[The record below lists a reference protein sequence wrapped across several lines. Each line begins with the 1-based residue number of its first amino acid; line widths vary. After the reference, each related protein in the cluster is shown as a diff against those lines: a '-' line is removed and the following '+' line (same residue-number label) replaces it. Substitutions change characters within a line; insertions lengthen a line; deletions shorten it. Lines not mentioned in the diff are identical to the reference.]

1 MNAMNRHLVLILAVA
16 VTAASAVCARPY
28 GPVFYGG
35 RHGRYHGGF
44 AAGVVG
50 GAFVGGMI
58 HNAIRPYRPVVYS
71 PAPVVV
77 QPAPVVVQPAPVVVQ
92 QPVVVQPAP
101 VVVQQPVVIQPAP
114 AVVQQPVVAPP
125 APESAAVSEPA
136 VRTQRVWVEGCYVD
150 QVRPDGSLVK
160 VWQPGRYVTV
170 PVSAQ

>member
-77 QPAPVVVQPAPVVVQ
+77 QQPVVVQPAPVVVQ
-92 QPVVVQPAP
+92 QPVVVQS
-101 VVVQQPVVIQPAP
+101 AP

-125 APESAAVSEPA
+125 APESAAVPA
-136 VRTQRVWVEGCYVD
+136 PAFPTQRVWVEGCYVD

>member
-77 QPAPVVVQPAPVVVQ
+77 Q

-114 AVVQQPVVAPP
+114 VVVQQPVVAPP
-125 APESAAVSEPA
+125 APESAAVSAPA
-136 VRTQRVWVEGCYVD
+136 VPTQRVWVEGCYVD

>member
-28 GPVFYGG
+28 GPVWYGG
-35 RHGRYHGGF
+35 RHGHYHGGF
-44 AAGVVG
+44 AAGVMG

-77 QPAPVVVQPAPVVVQ
+77 QQPVVVQSAPVVVQ
-92 QPVVVQPAP
+92 QPVV
-101 VVVQQPVVIQPAP
+101 
-114 AVVQQPVVAPP
+114 APP
-125 APESAAVSEPA
+125 VPEPAAVSAPA

-160 VWQPGRYVTV
+160 VWQPGRYETRAVE
-170 PVSAQ
+170 AQ

>member
-58 HNAIRPYRPVVYS
+58 HNAIRPYRPVVY
-71 PAPVVV
+71 A
-77 QPAPVVVQPAPVVVQ
+77 PAPVVVQ
-92 QPVVVQPAP
+92 QPVVVQSAP
-101 VVVQQPVVIQPAP
+101 VVVQQPVVVQPAP

-125 APESAAVSEPA
+125 APEPAAVPAPA
-136 VRTQRVWVEGCYVD
+136 VPTQRVWVEGCYVD

-170 PVSAQ
+170 LVSAQ

>member
-1 MNAMNRHLVLILAVA
+1 MNAMNRHRVLILAVA

-58 HNAIRPYRPVVYS
+58 HNAIRPYRPVVYA

-92 QPVVVQPAP
+92 QPVVVQS
-101 VVVQQPVVIQPAP
+101 AP

-125 APESAAVSEPA
+125 APESAAVPA
-136 VRTQRVWVEGCYVD
+136 PAFPTQRVWVEGCYVD

-160 VWQPGRYVTV
+160 VWQSGRYVTV

>member
-77 QPAPVVVQPAPVVVQ
+77 Q

-101 VVVQQPVVIQPAP
+101 VVVQSAPVVVQQPVVVQSAP

-125 APESAAVSEPA
+125 APESAAVPA
-136 VRTQRVWVEGCYVD
+136 PVVPTQRVWVEGCYVD

>member
-28 GPVFYGG
+28 GPVCYGG

-77 QPAPVVVQPAPVVVQ
+77 
-92 QPVVVQPAP
+92 
-101 VVVQQPVVIQPAP
+101 
-114 AVVQQPVVAPP
+114 
-125 APESAAVSEPA
+125 
-136 VRTQRVWVEGCYVD
+136 
-150 QVRPDGSLVK
+150 
-160 VWQPGRYVTV
+160 
-170 PVSAQ
+170 

>member
-1 MNAMNRHLVLILAVA
+1 MNAMNRYLVLILAVA

-77 QPAPVVVQPAPVVVQ
+77 Q
-92 QPVVVQPAP
+92 QPVVV
-101 VVVQQPVVIQPAP
+101 QPAP

-125 APESAAVSEPA
+125 APEPAAVPAPA
-136 VRTQRVWVEGCYVD
+136 VPTQRVWVEGCYVD

>member
-58 HNAIRPYRPVVYS
+58 HNAIRPYRPVVYA

-77 QPAPVVVQPAPVVVQ
+77 R
-92 QPVVVQPAP
+92 PAP

-125 APESAAVSEPA
+125 APESAAVSAPA
-136 VRTQRVWVEGCYVD
+136 VPTQRVWVEGCYVD

>member
-77 QPAPVVVQPAPVVVQ
+77 QPAPVVVQSAPVVVQ
-92 QPVVVQPAP
+92 QPVVVQS
-101 VVVQQPVVIQPAP
+101 AP

-125 APESAAVSEPA
+125 APEPAAVPA
-136 VRTQRVWVEGCYVD
+136 PVVPTQRVWVEGCYVD

>member
-71 PAPVVV
+71 PAPVVI
-77 QPAPVVVQPAPVVVQ
+77 QHPVVVQPAPVVVQ
-92 QPVVVQPAP
+92 SAP
-101 VVVQQPVVIQPAP
+101 VVVQSAP

-125 APESAAVSEPA
+125 APEPAAVSAP
-136 VRTQRVWVEGCYVD
+136 VVPTQRVWVEGCYVD

>member
-16 VTAASAVCARPY
+16 VTAASSVCARPY
-28 GPVFYGG
+28 GPVCYGG

-58 HNAIRPYRPVVYS
+58 HNAIRPYRPVVYAPS
-71 PAPVVV
+71 PVVV

-92 QPVVVQPAP
+92 QPVVVQSAP
-101 VVVQQPVVIQPAP
+101 V
-114 AVVQQPVVAPP
+114 VVQQPVVAPP
-125 APESAAVSEPA
+125 APEPAAVPAPA

-160 VWQPGRYVTV
+160 VWQPGRYETRAVE
-170 PVSAQ
+170 AQ

>member
-77 QPAPVVVQPAPVVVQ
+77 Q

-101 VVVQQPVVIQPAP
+101 VVVQSAP

-125 APESAAVSEPA
+125 APEPAAVSAPP
-136 VRTQRVWVEGCYVD
+136 VPTQRVWVEGCYVD

>member
-58 HNAIRPYRPVVYS
+58 HNAIRPYRPVVY
-71 PAPVVV
+71 A
-77 QPAPVVVQPAPVVVQ
+77 PAPVVVQ

-101 VVVQQPVVIQPAP
+101 VVVQSAPVVVQQPVVVQPAP

-125 APESAAVSEPA
+125 APEPAAVSAPA

>member
-28 GPVFYGG
+28 GPVFDGG

-58 HNAIRPYRPVVYS
+58 HSAIRPYRPVVY
-71 PAPVVV
+71 APT
-77 QPAPVVVQPAPVVVQ
+77 PVVVQ

-114 AVVQQPVVAPP
+114 VVVQQPVVAPP
-125 APESAAVSEPA
+125 APEPAAVPA
-136 VRTQRVWVEGCYVD
+136 PAFPTQRVWVEGCYVD

>member
-16 VTAASAVCARPY
+16 VTAASAICARPY

-92 QPVVVQPAP
+92 QPVVVQS
-101 VVVQQPVVIQPAP
+101 AP

-125 APESAAVSEPA
+125 APESAAVPA
-136 VRTQRVWVEGCYVD
+136 PAFPTQRVWVEGCYVD

>member
-1 MNAMNRHLVLILAVA
+1 MNAMTRHLVLILAVA

-58 HNAIRPYRPVVYS
+58 HNAIRPYRPVVY
-71 PAPVVV
+71 A
-77 QPAPVVVQPAPVVVQ
+77 PAPVVVQ

-101 VVVQQPVVIQPAP
+101 VVVQQPVVVQSAP
-114 AVVQQPVVAPP
+114 VVVQQPVVAPP
-125 APESAAVSEPA
+125 APEPAAVPA
-136 VRTQRVWVEGCYVD
+136 PAFPTQRVWVEGCYVD

>member
-77 QPAPVVVQPAPVVVQ
+77 QPAPVVVQ
-92 QPVVVQPAP
+92 QPVVVQSAP
-101 VVVQQPVVIQPAP
+101 V
-114 AVVQQPVVAPP
+114 VVQQPVVAPP
-125 APESAAVSEPA
+125 APESAAVPASA

-160 VWQPGRYVTV
+160 VWQPGRYETRAVE
-170 PVSAQ
+170 AQ

>member
-77 QPAPVVVQPAPVVVQ
+77 Q

-101 VVVQQPVVIQPAP
+101 VVVQSAP

-125 APESAAVSEPA
+125 APEPAAVPA
-136 VRTQRVWVEGCYVD
+136 PVVPTQRVWVEGCYVD

-160 VWQPGRYVTV
+160 VWQPGRYVAV

>member
-58 HNAIRPYRPVVYS
+58 HNAIRPYRPVVYA

-92 QPVVVQPAP
+92 QPVVVQS
-101 VVVQQPVVIQPAP
+101 AP

-125 APESAAVSEPA
+125 APESAAVPA
-136 VRTQRVWVEGCYVD
+136 PAFPTQRVWVEGCYVD

>member
-1 MNAMNRHLVLILAVA
+1 MNDMNRHLVLILAVA

-44 AAGVVG
+44 AADVVG

-77 QPAPVVVQPAPVVVQ
+77 Q
-92 QPVVVQPAP
+92 QPVVVQSAP
-101 VVVQQPVVIQPAP
+101 V
-114 AVVQQPVVAPP
+114 VVQQPVVAPP

>member
-77 QPAPVVVQPAPVVVQ
+77 Q

-101 VVVQQPVVIQPAP
+101 VVVQQPVV
-114 AVVQQPVVAPP
+114 APP
-125 APESAAVSEPA
+125 APEPAAVPA
-136 VRTQRVWVEGCYVD
+136 PVVPTQRVWVEGCYVD

>member
-58 HNAIRPYRPVVYS
+58 HNAIRPYRPVVY
-71 PAPVVV
+71 A
-77 QPAPVVVQPAPVVVQ
+77 PAPVVVQ

-101 VVVQQPVVIQPAP
+101 VVVQSAPVVVQQPVVVQPSP

-125 APESAAVSEPA
+125 APESAAVPAPA
-136 VRTQRVWVEGCYVD
+136 VPTQRVWVEGCSVD

-160 VWQPGRYVTV
+160 VWQPGRYVAV

>member
-77 QPAPVVVQPAPVVVQ
+77 Q

-114 AVVQQPVVAPP
+114 VVVQQPVVAPP
-125 APESAAVSEPA
+125 APEPAAVPA
-136 VRTQRVWVEGCYVD
+136 PVVPTQRVWVEGCYVD

>member
-1 MNAMNRHLVLILAVA
+1 MNAMNRHRVLILAVA

-58 HNAIRPYRPVVYS
+58 HNAIRPYRPVVY
-71 PAPVVV
+71 A
-77 QPAPVVVQPAPVVVQ
+77 PAPVVVQPAPVVVQ
-92 QPVVVQPAP
+92 QPVVVQS
-101 VVVQQPVVIQPAP
+101 AP

-125 APESAAVSEPA
+125 APESAAVPA
-136 VRTQRVWVEGCYVD
+136 PAFPTQRVWVEGCYVD

-160 VWQPGRYVTV
+160 VWQSGRYVTV